1 MKWCFFTYIIYS
13 LSVQVVDTFGV
24 FAVASTPLIL
34 LDPTPPE
41 LIHQYWC
48 PFSHHHYYYKLLLS
62 LYTTSDLCFLLLAP
76 VLSSTSTSR
85 ASTFFRSFLYRC
97 EWHKVFYWWATY
109 KQLALLS
116 TFSFFNEVKV
126 TYIPIIEGVGMIFEI
141 LFIWPTLW
149 PICHT
154 ARDLLVANTSGENS
168 HHREDID
175 FLKQIM
181 PQKLKLIGGFSIE
194 IKAKIRYLIICCYHN
209 NVLCIYDNHISR
221 DIMFRF

>member
-1 MKWCFFTYIIYS
+1 MEYLLWLQLLWS
-13 LSVQVVDTFGV
+13 S
-24 FAVASTPLIL
+24 LIL
-34 LDPTPPE
+34 LLQSWFINIDVLFHITTITINYYSHCTPPV
-41 LIHQYWC
+41 ISVFCCWHQYY
-48 PFSHHHYYYKLLLS
+48 HHHQHPERLL
-62 LYTTSDLCFLLLAP
+62 
-76 VLSSTSTSR
+76 
-85 ASTFFRSFLYRC
+85 FFRSFLYRC

-194 IKAKIRYLIICCYHN
+194 IKAKISYLIICCYHN